1 MAVPRR
7 RSARLSAN
15 QHQRAS
21 PRKATSA
28 LRLES
33 LVERDETPVDEP
45 PSIDNVLATPS
56 SDAKT
61 AQLSRLSGLKTPK
74 TEPRP
79 DRGEMHPQLLHQTT
93 AKEPDSGLKLGFVDP
108 PPHPPHTIAS
118 AQNTPSRTRSS
129 NAKLSSTTFDF
140 NFASESALSNEAQKM
155 MDSVRE
161 EAARIKAQMQA
172 EREAQKQK
180 DADAEAIFGG
190 INAAGRKIAK
200 PKGKAGRFSDIH
212 MAQFKKMDSI
222 ANHPSAFRAKRPG
235 FTQPT
240 AQSLK
245 RSGSKAGLD
254 EVDRPRTAG
263 KGTPGR
269 KPPPFLGRPTSV
281 SPFKSVP
288 QQPERVEKPPQVKRA
303 RHSEFHDVSAGRAP
317 EHLQTARPVNH
328 QGSVSSHL
336 LSPTKA
342 SLARATNSQIPVA
355 SPKKTPGLTR
365 TTSMKSLRPTPTVP
379 GARPSTSHG
388 AGSTQASSKITY
400 FQRSPERPLPPLP
413 AETRSFPP
421 QALEQPTSSIP
432 SLSAPPN
439 SASIASRLPKLSG
452 LKSILRSPRKNDTST
467 LTKEASAT
475 PKRPT
480 TATATSAT
488 GSIKKVDFTPSVKSR
503 YAVKL
508 AAGSPSPAKLPQ
520 QLTPGNTLAPVI
532 PYDSAA
538 YTLDDE
544 DGWEDA
550 DDASSEIEYPML
562 PATSSSPAGPAKV
575 DSSFSNKAK
584 EHNRRESKEFKS
596 IFTTLHPPSRTS
608 APTTLTSVNTT
619 VNKYH
624 NDAHINKVMR
634 SPSNINFSNPS
645 PSTIRRVRTSGVT
658 SVIQPFEDT
667 DVQTMPHGLP
677 GKKRGRATEDQQ
689 DTDGESGKENRRVSI
704 MPSVPGGWHDNRYH
718 EDEEQDEGET
728 RGGKRMRIAPTLEK
742 VPAATTATTSPV
754 KKPRQSSAR
763 ELAKQ
768 TAKERKGGRLMS
780 LSRLNFLSQPKQ
792 RG

>member
-1 MAVPRR
+1 M
-7 RSARLSAN
+7 S
-15 QHQRAS
+15 
-21 PRKATSA
+21 
-28 LRLES
+28 
-33 LVERDETPVDEP
+33 
-45 PSIDNVLATPS
+45 
-56 SDAKT
+56 
-61 AQLSRLSGLKTPK
+61 QLSRLSGLKTPK

-108 PPHPPHTIAS
+108 PPQPPHSIAS

-140 NFASESALSNEAQKM
+140 NFGSESALSNEAQKM

-180 DADAEAIFGG
+180 DSDAEAVFGG

-200 PKGKAGRFSDIH
+200 PKGKASRFSDIH

-222 ANHPSAFRAKRPG
+222 ANHPSAFRSKRPG
-235 FTQPT
+235 FAQPT
-240 AQSLK
+240 TQSLK

-288 QQPERVEKPPQVKRA
+288 QQPERTEKPAQVKRA
-303 RHSEFHDVSAGRAP
+303 RHSEFHDVSASRAS
-317 EHLQTARPVNH
+317 EHSQTARPVNH
-328 QGSVSSHL
+328 PSAVSSHL

-342 SLARATNSQIPVA
+342 SLARAANSQIPVA

-365 TTSMKSLRPTPTVP
+365 TTSMKSLRATPAVP
-379 GARPSTSHG
+379 NARPSTSHG
-388 AGSTQASSKITY
+388 VGSNEASTKIPQ
-400 FQRSPERPLPPLP
+400 FQLSLERPLPPLP
-413 AETRSFPP
+413 NETCSSP
-421 QALEQPTSSIP
+421 QLALEQPSKSVPCLPAPSNTSSF
-432 SLSAPPN
+432 
-439 SASIASRLPKLSG
+439 ASRLPKLSG
-452 LKSILRSPRKNDTST
+452 LKSILRSPRKNESPA

-520 QLTPGNTLAPVI
+520 QLTPGHALAPVI
-532 PYDSAA
+532 PYDPAA
-538 YTLDDE
+538 YTIDDE

-550 DDASSEIEYPML
+550 EDASSEIEYPML
-562 PATSSSPAGPAKV
+562 PGTSSSPGSPVKA
-575 DSSFSNKAK
+575 DNSFINKAK

-596 IFTTLHPPSRTS
+596 IFTTLHHPSRTS
-608 APTTLTSVNTT
+608 APSTLTSVNTT
-619 VNKYH
+619 VNKNH
-624 NDAHINKVMR
+624 APANANKVMR
-634 SPSNINFSNPS
+634 SPGNINFSNPS

-667 DVQTMPHGLP
+667 DVKTMPHGLP
-677 GKKRGRATEDQQ
+677 GKKRRRASEDQQ
-689 DTDGESGKENRRVSI
+689 DTDGESGKENRRASI
-704 MPSVPGGWHDNRYH
+704 MPSVPGGWCDSTHND
-718 EDEEQDEGET
+718 DEEQDEGEK
-728 RGGKRMRIAPTLEK
+728 RGGKRMRTAPSPEK
-742 VPAATTATTSPV
+742 MSVVAADTTSPV